1 MKFSIITA
9 SYNQAPYIERSLASV
24 QAQTFRDFE
33 HIIHDGLSNDGSQEL
48 LRAYAEN
55 KPHAR
60 LVIEKDGGQVQA
72 INSGL
77 KEAAGEILTWLNTD
91 DFLFDADVLERVAKA
106 FDDPDV
112 DVVYGRGWYV
122 DQKGEKVRDVFVKS
136 AIKRPD
142 DLISSLGV
150 FQPALYFRRR
160 VLERLGGLDPRY
172 QLTLDY
178 EYWIRMLQ
186 AGISFKFID
195 TPLAKATL
203 HEDSK
208 TVGSRGPQLV
218 ETLLLVKDRYGY
230 VHPDWIDRYV
240 GHLLHQADW
249 TSQAGRA
256 AEATKPQITK
266 LPPNHELCFLTDQ
279 APTRLARNNPRAG
292 PLVRGKSVNRL
303 VVTSFNSHYFA
314 QGLNLVTSLHVH
326 ARDAIDRIVVYD
338 LGLTESQ
345 RGLLALCEGV
355 VIESYP
361 PTEPWSGYYSPK
373 SYMYKCRAIHD
384 VRRHF
389 DGVQGDVLWI
399 DAGVCVTGPLDA
411 IFNLIQ
417 SQGIFLVN
425 HDDRRSRTM
434 VNGAFTHPIQTEALG
449 LDLRELSEDHVCSCV
464 LGYRIDTVG
473 GDLVAQAAE
482 LSLRENINQLTKHPE
497 PKWGRSHLFQDDWR
511 RRVSYTQGSG
521 RANPGGLGH
530 LAEFPYYGHRQDQ
543 SLYSNLAARM
553 GMPLSSAL
561 RYCPATD
568 YSSKISFENWK
579 SGGEANDIQR
589 ATEVPEGHTAPLFHH
604 RGTYTNLA
612 GLLTDRSRF
621 ISGDVA
627 FVLGNGPSLKN
638 LPFTKLRNVATVGMN
653 AAYRYWDVCGWYPS
667 YYCCMDTV
675 VILSHADEIHRLIVG
690 AETYGIRYFFLRK
703 VISERYPDLLD
714 HPRVL
719 FLEDIRPLCPL
730 FQVEPITTG
739 SYALMFM
746 AFLGFRQIYLAGV
759 DCNYVER
766 ITGVADGDKKN
777 KLVIVDNV
785 ESNPNYF
792 FDSYQ
797 RPGDEYNVPNPSKD
811 LHVRSWRNCA
821 AALDAQADRL
831 GRVRV
836 INLNQQSKVDCFENS
851 AASNALHDLGKCALE
866 LAKSVARTFGQTA
879 SRTAL
884 IDGVQGTFAKALG
897 GAAIAS
903 SDPPSATSSG
913 NALRLKVVQ
922 TTTQRIDVRLEESV
936 SLSTGEIVTA
946 VLTFNAPLAWSCA
959 FQVLHIN
966 AWEGGNRLRF
976 TTASNGTALVQQST
990 GGLYVHDMEN
1000 GRHVLAVNLAA
1011 KRGVKFEG
1019 FAFEAESNG
1028 SALEVIRKSL
1038 RLLSLQVYER
1048 QLQPSDELLAE
1059 TPRAVSSVSPT
1070 DPIANTASPNALTNK
1085 ETLISRG
1092 DVGLPLG
1099 QTEAGRS
1106 DFSHALSEFRVGRY
1120 REAKAIA
1127 VVLSQRN
1134 PGFKWYRDLANA
1146 CKEKLVK

>member
-9 SYNQAPYIERSLASV
+9 SFNQAPFIERSLVSV

-48 LRAYAEN
+48 LREYAQG
-55 KPHAR
+55 KPHVR

-77 KEAAGEILTWLNTD
+77 KEAAGDILTWLNTD
-91 DFLFDADVLERVAKA
+91 DFLFDEKVLERVAQA
-106 FDDPDV
+106 FDDPEV

-122 DQKGEKVRDVFVKS
+122 DQKGKKVRDVFVKS
-136 AIKRPD
+136 AINGPD

-160 VLERLGGLDPRY
+160 VLERLGGLDPKY

-186 AGISFKFID
+186 AGIRFKFLD
-195 TPLAKATL
+195 KPLAKATL

-249 TSQAGRA
+249 TSEAGRA
-256 AEATKPQITK
+256 AEATMPQIKK
-266 LPPNHELCFLTDQ
+266 LPPDHELCYLTDQ
-279 APTRLARNNPRAG
+279 APSRLARKNPRAG
-292 PLVRGKSVNRL
+292 PLVRGKPVNRL

-326 ARDAIDRIVVYD
+326 ARYAIDRIVVYD
-338 LGLTESQ
+338 LGLTEAQ

-361 PTEPWSGYYSPK
+361 ATEPWSGYYSPK
-373 SYMYKCRAIHD
+373 SYMYKCCAIHD

-389 DGVQGDVLWI
+389 DGFQGDVLWI

-411 IFNLIQ
+411 IFNRIHA
-417 SQGIFLVN
+417 QGIFLVN

-434 VNGAFTHPIQTEALG
+434 VNGSFTHPIQTEALG

-464 LGYRIDTVG
+464 LGYRIGTVG
-473 GDLVAQAAE
+473 EELVAQAAE
-482 LSLRENINQLTKHPE
+482 LSLREDINRLTKHPE
-497 PKWGRSHLFQDDWR
+497 PKWGRSPLFQDEWR
-511 RRVSYTQGSG
+511 RRASYTQASG
-521 RANPGGLGH
+521 VSNLSGLGH

-553 GMPLSSAL
+553 GMPISSAL

-604 RGTYTNLA
+604 RGTYSNLA
-612 GLLTDRSRF
+612 GLLTDRSQF
-621 ISGDVA
+621 ISGDVV

-638 LPFTKLRNVATVGMN
+638 LPFTKLRNIATVGMN
-653 AAYRYWDVCGWYPS
+653 AAYRYWDECGWYPS

-675 VILSHADEIHRLIVG
+675 VILSHADAIHRLIVS

-703 VISERYPDLLD
+703 VITERYPDLQD

-766 ITGVADGDKKN
+766 ISGVADGDKKN

-785 ESNPNYF
+785 KSNPNYF

-821 AALDAQADRL
+821 AALGAQADRL

-851 AASNALHDLGKCALE
+851 AVASALHDVGKCALG
-866 LAKSVARTFGQTA
+866 LAKSVARTFGHTA

-903 SDPPSATSSG
+903 TLDPSAISSA
-913 NALRLKVVQ
+913 NVLRLKVVQ
-922 TTTQRIDVRLEESV
+922 TTTQRMEVRLEESV
-936 SLSTGEIVTA
+936 SLSNGEIVAA
-946 VLTFNAPLAWSCA
+946 VLTFNAPAAWSCA
-959 FQVLHIN
+959 IQVLHIN
-966 AWEGGNRLRF
+966 AFEGGNRLRF

-1000 GRHVLAVNLAA
+1000 GRHMLAVNLAA
-1011 KRGVKFEG
+1011 KRDVKFEG
-1019 FAFEAESNG
+1019 FALESESNG
-1028 SALEVIRKSL
+1028 RVWELIGKSL

-1048 QLQPSDELLAE
+1048 LLQPADELLAE
-1059 TPRAVSSVSPT
+1059 TPKVKSSVSPA
-1070 DPIANTASPNALTNK
+1070 DPIPKTASPTALTNK
-1085 ETLISRG
+1085 ETNISRG
-1092 DVGLPLG
+1092 DAGLPLDR
-1099 QTEAGRS
+1099 TETGRC
-1106 DFSHALSEFRVGRY
+1106 DFSHALSEFRAGRY
-1120 REAKAIA
+1120 GEAKFIA
-1127 VVLSQRN
+1127 EKLILLN
-1134 PGFKWYRDLANA
+1134 PEFKWYAELVRA
-1146 CKEKLVK
+1146 CERRQ